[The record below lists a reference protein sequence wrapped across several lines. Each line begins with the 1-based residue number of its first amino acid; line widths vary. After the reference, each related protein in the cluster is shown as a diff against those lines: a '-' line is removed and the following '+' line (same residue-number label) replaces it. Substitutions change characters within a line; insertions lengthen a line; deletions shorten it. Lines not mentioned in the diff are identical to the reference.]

1 MVNIKCNRFFACFP
15 KIRFNLIYQSKMF
28 SRDDKNIYIYYLFI
42 KMDITMATAE
52 VVVED
57 KVEAEEGD
65 VIPRGYQVG
74 R

>member
-1 MVNIKCNRFFACFP
+1 
-15 KIRFNLIYQSKMF
+15 MF
-28 SRDDKNIYIYYLFI
+28 SRDDKSIYIYYLFI

-57 KVEAEEGD
+57 KVEAEAGD
-65 VIPRGYQVG
+65 IPRGYQVG